1 MPNAHDTATDPAAA
15 LRAQIHRIRAGPA
28 GSPPVRVD
36 LEPGSAYEA
45 LTRQMVE
52 DLADDLAEIKG
63 RLNGLLWMVA
73 SAILLDLLVRL
84 TGTG

>member
-1 MPNAHDTATDPAAA
+1 MPTTTDQPTDPATA
-15 LRAQIHRIRAGPA
+15 LRTQIHRIRAGPSSA
-28 GSPPVRVD
+28 PPP
-36 LEPGSAYEA
+36 LNLAPASAYEA

-73 SAILLDLLVRL
+73 SALLLDLIVRL